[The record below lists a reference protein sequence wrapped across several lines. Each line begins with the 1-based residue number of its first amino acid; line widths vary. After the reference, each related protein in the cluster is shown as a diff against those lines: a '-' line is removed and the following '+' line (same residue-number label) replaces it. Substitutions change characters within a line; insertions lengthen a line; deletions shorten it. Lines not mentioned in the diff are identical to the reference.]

1 MSLFGSLFKKV
12 DAADTHNSELV
23 RLWKDTLAPAFA
35 TAARETAAAEKQM
48 DAEMRKILEEQSLAP
63 LSDQP
68 KKPVPVEEGYS
79 WDWVEAY
86 RDAERT
92 VFVDS
97 NTIQR
102 GTDGLVLATHM
113 YNLVT
118 PLVCS
123 NQDVIGSYIVLNEY
137 DFSNRTVRCL
147 YNSGHTKTDGQGEML
162 YERDMRDGLP
172 EPAEPGTVREA
183 VLDFVFDFSTQPR

>member
-1 MSLFGSLFKKV
+1 MSLFGNWFKKV
-12 DAADTHNSELV
+12 DAADTHNRELV

-35 TAARETAAAEKQM
+35 TAARETSAAEKKM
-48 DAEMRKILEEQSLAP
+48 DVEISKTMVELGLAP
-63 LSDQP
+63 PSDQP
-68 KKPVPVEEGYS
+68 KKTIHAEDGPS

-92 VFVDS
+92 VFVDR
-97 NTIQR
+97 NTILH
-102 GTDGLVLATHM
+102 GSDGLVLATHM

-118 PLVCS
+118 PFVCR
-123 NQDVIGSYIVLNEY
+123 NQDIIGSYIVLNEY

-147 YNSGHTKTDGQGEML
+147 YNSGYTKADGQGEML

-183 VLDFVFDFSTQPR
+183 VLDFVFDFFTPPR